1 MGNRIRVIAALLA
14 FGVFSG
20 CGGFPAQ
27 QASARS
33 ASPDE
38 LESDIARSVDNAMVF
53 LPRGLS
59 EPLAGRMRSPQI
71 VEALAQ
77 VAPDEPLATLIYMHG
92 CTGLGDFDLLRA
104 IAQRGF
110 AVVAPDSFARRYR
123 PMQCDPKAHTGGRNV
138 FVFDFRMTEVS
149 YTLHRLR
156 QLPWVDRERMFLAG
170 TSEGGV
176 AAALYRGD
184 DFRARV
190 IAQWTCHGAPLV
202 RGLAAPPDEPV
213 LAVVRADDPWYDPQR
228 TPGQKGD
235 CGAYMNG
242 RPRSESMVLRGGPGH
257 NVFDDPKALSR
268 VLNFLTEELL
278 ATRKQIVGKPGA
290 GRKQAGD
297 GAVD

>member
-1 MGNRIRVIAALLA
+1 MGNRIRVIAAFLA

-20 CGGFPAQ
+20 CGGLPSQ
-27 QASARS
+27 PASAQS
-33 ASPDE
+33 ATPQE
-38 LESDIARSVDNAMVF
+38 LESDIGRSIDNAMVF
-53 LPRGLS
+53 LPQGLKPPIS
-59 EPLAGRMRSPQI
+59 GRMSSPKI
-71 VEALAQ
+71 VQALAS
-77 VAPDEPLATLIYMHG
+77 VTPDEPLATLIYMHG

-138 FVFDFRMTEVS
+138 FVFDFRMAEVS
-149 YTLHRLR
+149 YALFRLR
-156 QLPWVDRERMFLAG
+156 QLPWVDRDRMFLAG

-202 RGLAAPPDEPV
+202 RGLAAPPNEPV

-235 CGAYMNG
+235 CGAFMDG
-242 RPRSESMVLRGGPGH
+242 RPGSESIVLRNGPGH
-257 NVFDDPKALSR
+257 NVFDDPKALTR
-268 VLNFLTEELL
+268 VLDFLTEHLL
-278 ATRKQIVGKPGA
+278 ATR
-290 GRKQAGD
+290 
-297 GAVD
+297 

>member
-1 MGNRIRVIAALLA
+1 MGNRIWVIAALLA
-14 FGVFSG
+14 LSVFPG
-20 CGGFPAQ
+20 CGGPGKP
-27 QASARS
+27 ASAQS
-33 ASPDE
+33 ATLDE
-38 LESDIARSVDNAMVF
+38 LESDVARSVDNAMVY
-53 LPRGLS
+53 LPQGAQEPISGRLS
-59 EPLAGRMRSPQI
+59 SPEIALELAKVDS
-71 VEALAQ
+71 AA
-77 VAPDEPLATLIYMHG
+77 PLATLIYMHG

-123 PMQCDPKAHTGGRNV
+123 PMQCDPKARTGGRNV

-149 YTLHRLR
+149 YALHRLR
-156 QLPWVDRERMFLAG
+156 QLPWVDRSRMFLAG

-213 LAVVRADDPWYDPQR
+213 LALVRADDPWYDPRRTVGQR
-228 TPGQKGD
+228 GD
-235 CGAYMNG
+235 CGAYMQG
-242 RPRSESMVLRGGPGH
+242 RPRSQSVILRNGPGH
-257 NVFDDPKALSR
+257 NVFDDPQALR
-268 VLNFLTEELL
+268 QVLEFLTEELL
-278 ATRKQIVGKPGA
+278 ATRKQMVGAPA
-290 GRKQAGD
+290 VSRKQAGE